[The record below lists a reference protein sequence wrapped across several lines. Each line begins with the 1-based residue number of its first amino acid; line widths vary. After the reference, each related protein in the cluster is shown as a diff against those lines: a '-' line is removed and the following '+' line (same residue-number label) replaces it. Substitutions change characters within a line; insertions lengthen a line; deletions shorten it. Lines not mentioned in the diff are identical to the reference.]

1 MPTCSVQVPG
11 VLAGFRKPVSSLDN
25 EPAAAVASC
34 GLGWAGLMGAS
45 FQTVSDKDS

>member
-25 EPAAAVASC
+25 EPAPQWPAA
-34 GLGWAGLMGAS
+34 GQDWAGRMAAS